1 MYLTQ
6 ISLINF
12 RSHKSLNLNFNP
24 GITCLLGNN
33 GQGKTNVVEALY
45 FLANQESHRV
55 ASNQPLINKNETTA
69 KIGGNFNINN
79 TTTQL
84 EIELTQNKG
93 TTVWVNKNPVKN
105 REALGIAQVVIFA
118 PEDLEILRG
127 DPGDRRY
134 FIDQTATML
143 NPRVAGI
150 RSDYDRVL
158 KQRNSLLKSAIML
171 NGKAQQTAIITLDVW
186 NERLV
191 QLASE
196 LVLVRLNLL
205 TQLIPIVNNY
215 YQQIAP
221 NNEVLVDYQPSW
233 TVEKIQPDLDWIK
246 NQLNLALAENKAEE
260 VKRGVT
266 LVGPHRD
273 EIFFQLNNLP
283 IKGYASHGET
293 WSAALSLKLGVL
305 QLLQSSINST
315 STPIL
320 VLDDVFAELD
330 DKRREQLMQIAL
342 GVEQTIITAAAEVD
356 LPSNLA
362 ATIYRFSTG
371 EVVRD

>member
-6 ISLINF
+6 ISLANF
-12 RSHKSLNLNFNP
+12 RSHKSLTLSFDS

-33 GQGKTNVVEALY
+33 GEGKTNVVESLY

-55 ASNQPLINKNETTA
+55 ASNQPLINKDAAVA
-69 KIGGNFNINN
+69 KVSGNFNINDTN
-79 TTTQL
+79 LQL
-84 EIELTQNKG
+84 EIELNQGKG
-93 TTVWVNKNPVKN
+93 NNFWLNKNPVKTK
-105 REALGIAQVVIFA
+105 EALGVAQVVIFA

-127 DPGDRRY
+127 DPSNRRY
-134 FIDQTATML
+134 FLDQTATML

-150 RSDYDRVL
+150 RSDYERVL
-158 KQRNSLLKSAIML
+158 KQRNSLLKSASML
-171 NGKAQQTAIITLDVW
+171 SGKAQQTAITTLDVW
-186 NERLV
+186 NERLI
-191 QLASE
+191 QLAAE
-196 LVLVRLNLL
+196 LILVRLNLL
-205 TQLIPIVNNY
+205 TNLMPYVNDY

-221 NNEVLVDYQPSW
+221 NNNFDFNYQPSW
-233 TVEKIQPDLDWIK
+233 TELKLEQDITWIK
-246 NQLNLALAENKAEE
+246 TQLEQALVVASPEE
-260 VKRGVT
+260 IKRGVT

-273 EIFFQLNNLP
+273 EVLFSLNQLP

-305 QLLQSSINST
+305 HLLQSSINST

-320 VLDDVFAELD
+320 ILDDVFAELD
-330 DKRREQLMQIAL
+330 DRRREQLMQIAL

-362 ATIYRFSTG
+362 AKIYRFSGG
-371 EVVRD
+371 EVVNG

>member
-1 MYLTQ
+1 MHLTQ
-6 ISLINF
+6 ISLVNF
-12 RSHKSLNLNFNP
+12 RSHKSLNLTFNS

-33 GQGKTNVVEALY
+33 GEGKTNVVEALY

-55 ASNQPLINKNETTA
+55 ASNQPLINKDESVA
-69 KIGGNFNINN
+69 KVSGNFAINN
-79 TTTQL
+79 LTTQL
-84 EIELTQNKG
+84 EIELNQGKG
-93 TTVWVNKNPVKN
+93 SNIWLNKNPVKP
-105 REALGIAQVVIFA
+105 REALGVAQVVIFA

-134 FIDQTATML
+134 FLDQTATML

-150 RSDYDRVL
+150 RSDYERVL
-158 KQRNSLLKSAIML
+158 KQRNSLLKSASML
-171 NGKAQQTAIITLDVW
+171 SGKAQQSAIATLDVW
-186 NERLV
+186 NERLID
-191 QLASE
+191 LATE
-196 LVLVRLNLL
+196 LILVRLNLL
-205 TQLIPIVNNY
+205 TNLMPFVNNY

-221 NNEVLVDYQPSW
+221 NNEFGFNYQPSW
-233 TVEKIQPDLDWIK
+233 TQLDINSDTDWIK
-246 NQLNLALAENKAEE
+246 TELQNAIANVASEE
-260 VKRGVT
+260 LKRGTT

-273 EIFFQLNNLP
+273 EVLFKLNDLP

-305 QLLQSSINST
+305 HLLQSSINST
-315 STPIL
+315 SSPIL

-342 GVEQTIITAAAEVD
+342 GVDQTIITAAAEVD

-362 ATIYRFSTG
+362 AKIYRFSGG
-371 EVVRD
+371 EVTGV

>member
-6 ISLINF
+6 LSLVNF
-12 RSHKSLNLNFNP
+12 RSHSSLNLEFSS

-33 GQGKTNVVEALY
+33 GEGKTNVVEALY
-45 FLANQESHRV
+45 FLTNQESHRV
-55 ASNQPLINKNETTA
+55 ASNQPLINKDNSIA
-69 KIGGNFNINN
+69 KISGNFLINQ
-79 TTTQL
+79 TPLQL
-84 EIELTQNKG
+84 EIELNSTKG

-105 REALGIAQVVIFA
+105 REALGLAQVIIFA

-134 FIDQTATML
+134 FLDQSATIL
-143 NPRVAGI
+143 NPRVAGV
-150 RSDYDRVL
+150 RSDYERVL
-158 KQRNSLLKSAIML
+158 KQRNSLLKSASML
-171 NGKAQQTAIITLDVW
+171 SGKAQQTAVSTIDVW
-186 NERLV
+186 NERLI
-191 QLASE
+191 QIAAE
-196 LVLVRLNLL
+196 LILLRLNLL
-205 TQLIPIVNNY
+205 DQLMPLVNNY

-221 NNEVLVDYQPSW
+221 NNLFEYQYQPSW
-233 TVEKIQPDLDWIK
+233 SEKELKLETDWI
-246 NQLNLALAENKAEE
+246 QAELTQAISDNAAEE
-260 VKRGVT
+260 IKRGVT

-273 EIFFQLNNLP
+273 EILFKLNQLP

-293 WSAALSLKLGVL
+293 WSAALSLKLGL
-305 QLLQSSINST
+305 LHLLQTAVNT
-315 STPIL
+315 VSTPIL

-362 ATIYRFSTG
+362 AKIYRFSSGVITG
-371 EVVRD
+371 D

>member
-6 ISLINF
+6 ISLANF
-12 RSHKSLNLNFNP
+12 RSHKSLTLSFDK

-33 GQGKTNVVEALY
+33 GEGKTNVAEALY

-55 ASNQPLINKNETTA
+55 ASNQPLVNKDAEIA
-69 KIGGNFNINN
+69 KISGNFNINN
-79 TTTQL
+79 TNAQL
-84 EIELTQNKG
+84 EIELNPGKTNNY
-93 TTVWVNKNPVKN
+93 WINKNPVKAK
-105 REALGIAQVVIFA
+105 EMLGITQVVIFA

-127 DPGDRRY
+127 DPADRRY
-134 FIDQTATML
+134 FLDQTATML

-158 KQRNSLLKSAIML
+158 KQRNSLLKSASML
-171 NGKAQQTAIITLDVW
+171 NGKAQQTAIATLDVW
-186 NERLV
+186 NERLIE
-191 QLASE
+191 LAAE

-205 TQLIPIVNNY
+205 TNLMPLVSDY
-215 YQQIAP
+215 YSQIAP
-221 NNEVLVDYQPSW
+221 NNNVVASYQPSW
-233 TVEKIQPDLDWIK
+233 SEFEITPDLNWIK
-246 NQLNLALAENKAEE
+246 TQLQLAITEITTEE
-260 VKRGVT
+260 IRRGTT

-273 EIFFQLNNLP
+273 DVLFNLNELP

-305 QLLQSSINST
+305 QLLQSAINST

-320 VLDDVFAELD
+320 ILDDVFAELD
-330 DKRREQLMQIAL
+330 DKRREQLMQIVL

-362 ATIYRFSTG
+362 AKIYRFSGG
-371 EVVRD
+371 EVVGV

>member
-6 ISLINF
+6 ISLANF
-12 RSHKSLNLNFNP
+12 RSHKSLTLSFDS

-33 GQGKTNVVEALY
+33 GEGKTNMVEALY

-55 ASNQPLINKNETTA
+55 ANNQPLINKDAAAA
-69 KIGGNFNINN
+69 KVSGNFNINN
-79 TTTQL
+79 TNLQL
-84 EIELTQNKG
+84 EIELNQGKG
-93 TTVWVNKNPVKN
+93 NSFWLNKNPAKAK
-105 REALGIAQVVIFA
+105 EALGVVQVVIFA

-127 DPGDRRY
+127 DPSNRRY
-134 FIDQTATML
+134 FLDQTATML

-150 RSDYDRVL
+150 RSDYERVL
-158 KQRNSLLKSAIML
+158 KQRNSLLKSASML
-171 NGKAQQTAIITLDVW
+171 SGKAQQTAISTLDVW
-186 NERLV
+186 NERLI
-191 QLASE
+191 QLAAE
-196 LVLVRLNLL
+196 LILVRLNLL
-205 TQLIPIVNNY
+205 TNLMPFVNDY

-221 NNEVLVDYQPSW
+221 NNNFDFNYQPSW
-233 TVEKIQPDLDWIK
+233 TELKLEQDINWIKIQLE
-246 NQLNLALAENKAEE
+246 QALSAAATEE
-260 VKRGVT
+260 IKRGVT

-273 EIFFQLNNLP
+273 EVLFSLNQLP

-305 QLLQSSINST
+305 HLLQSSINTT

-330 DKRREQLMQIAL
+330 DRRREQLMQIAL

-362 ATIYRFSTG
+362 AKIYRFSGG
-371 EVVRD
+371 EVVNG

>member
-12 RSHKSLNLNFNP
+12 RSHKALNLNFTP

-55 ASNQPLINKNETTA
+55 ASNQPLINKDEGIA
-69 KIGGNFNINN
+69 KVGGNFNLNN
-79 TTTQL
+79 TSVQL
-84 EIELTQNKG
+84 EIEITQNKG

-105 REALGIAQVVIFA
+105 REALGITQVVIFA

-150 RSDYDRVL
+150 RSEYDRVL
-158 KQRNSLLKSAIML
+158 KQRNSLLKSASML
-171 NGKAQQTAIITLDVW
+171 SGKAQQTAITTLDVW

-191 QLASE
+191 QLAAE

-205 TQLIPIVNNY
+205 TQLIPLVNNY

-221 NNEVLVDYQPSW
+221 NNKVLVDYQPSW
-233 TVEKIQPDLDWIK
+233 TSEKIQADLDWIK
-246 NQLNLALAENKAEE
+246 NQLNLALEENKTEE

-330 DKRREQLMQIAL
+330 DQRREQLMQIAL

-356 LPSNLA
+356 LPSNLGA
-362 ATIYRFSTG
+362 KIYRFSAG
-371 EVVRD
+371 EVVDE

>member
-6 ISLINF
+6 ISLANF
-12 RSHKSLNLNFNP
+12 RSHKSLTLSFDS

-33 GQGKTNVVEALY
+33 GEGKTNVVEGLY

-55 ASNQPLINKNETTA
+55 ASNQPLINKDASIA
-69 KIGGNFNINN
+69 KISGNFNLNN
-79 TTTQL
+79 TNTQL
-84 EIELTQNKG
+84 EIELNQGKG
-93 TTVWVNKNPVKN
+93 NSFWLNKNPVKAK
-105 REALGIAQVVIFA
+105 EALGLIQVVIFA

-127 DPGDRRY
+127 DPSNRRY
-134 FIDQTATML
+134 FLDQTATML

-150 RSDYDRVL
+150 RSDYERVL
-158 KQRNSLLKSAIML
+158 KQRNSLLKSASML
-171 NGKAQQTAIITLDVW
+171 SGKAQQTAISTLDVW
-186 NERLV
+186 NERLI
-191 QLASE
+191 QLAAE
-196 LVLVRLNLL
+196 LILVRLNLL
-205 TQLIPIVNNY
+205 TNLMPFVNDY

-221 NNEVLVDYQPSW
+221 NNEFSFNYQPSW
-233 TVEKIQPDLDWIK
+233 TEHKLELDITWIK
-246 NQLNLALAENKAEE
+246 AQLEHALAAAATEE
-260 VKRGVT
+260 IKRGVT

-273 EIFFQLNNLP
+273 EVLFSLNQLP

-305 QLLQSSINST
+305 HLLQSSINST
-315 STPIL
+315 SSPIL

-330 DKRREQLMQIAL
+330 DRRREQLMQIAL

-362 ATIYRFSTG
+362 AKIYRFSGG
-371 EVVRD
+371 EVSSG

>member
-6 ISLINF
+6 ISLANF
-12 RSHKSLNLNFNP
+12 RSHKSLTLSFDS

-33 GQGKTNVVEALY
+33 GEGKTNVVEALY

-55 ASNQPLINKNETTA
+55 ASNQPLINKDAAVA
-69 KIGGNFNINN
+69 KVSGNFNINN
-79 TTTQL
+79 TNLQL
-84 EIELTQNKG
+84 EIELNQGKG
-93 TTVWVNKNPVKN
+93 NSFWLNKNPAKAK
-105 REALGIAQVVIFA
+105 EALGVVQVVIFA

-127 DPGDRRY
+127 DPSNRRY
-134 FIDQTATML
+134 FLDQTATML

-150 RSDYDRVL
+150 RSDYERVL
-158 KQRNSLLKSAIML
+158 KQRNSLLKSASML
-171 NGKAQQTAIITLDVW
+171 SGKAQQTAISTLDVW
-186 NERLV
+186 NERLI
-191 QLASE
+191 QLAAE
-196 LVLVRLNLL
+196 LILVRLNLL
-205 TQLIPIVNNY
+205 TNLMPFVNDY

-221 NNEVLVDYQPSW
+221 NNNFDFNYQPSW
-233 TVEKIQPDLDWIK
+233 TELKLEQDINWIKIQLE
-246 NQLNLALAENKAEE
+246 QALSAAATEE
-260 VKRGVT
+260 IKRGVT

-273 EIFFQLNNLP
+273 EVLFSLNQLP

-305 QLLQSSINST
+305 HLLQSSINTT

-330 DKRREQLMQIAL
+330 DRRREQLMQIAL

-362 ATIYRFSTG
+362 AKIYRFSGG
-371 EVVRD
+371 EVVNG

>member
-6 ISLINF
+6 ISLANF
-12 RSHKSLNLNFNP
+12 RSHKSLTLSFDS

-33 GQGKTNVVEALY
+33 GEGKTNVVEALY

-55 ASNQPLINKNETTA
+55 ASNQPLINKDATVA
-69 KIGGNFNINN
+69 KVSGNFNINN
-79 TTTQL
+79 TNLQL
-84 EIELTQNKG
+84 EIELNQGKG
-93 TTVWVNKNPVKN
+93 NSFWLNKNPVKAK
-105 REALGIAQVVIFA
+105 EALGVVQVVIFA

-127 DPGDRRY
+127 DPSNRRY
-134 FIDQTATML
+134 FLDQTATML

-150 RSDYDRVL
+150 RSDYERVL
-158 KQRNSLLKSAIML
+158 KQRNSLLKSASML
-171 NGKAQQTAIITLDVW
+171 SGKAQQTAISTLDVW
-186 NERLV
+186 NERLI
-191 QLASE
+191 QLAAE
-196 LVLVRLNLL
+196 LILVRLNLL
-205 TQLIPIVNNY
+205 TNLMPFVNDY

-221 NNEVLVDYQPSW
+221 NNNFDFNYQPSW
-233 TVEKIQPDLDWIK
+233 TELKLEQDINWIKIQLE
-246 NQLNLALAENKAEE
+246 QALSAAATEE
-260 VKRGVT
+260 IKRGVT

-273 EIFFQLNNLP
+273 EVFFSLNQLP

-305 QLLQSSINST
+305 HLLQSSINSN

-330 DKRREQLMQIAL
+330 DRRREQLMQIAL

-362 ATIYRFSTG
+362 AKIYRFSGG
-371 EVVRD
+371 EVVNG